1 MVSQIELNSSEFW
14 FCFEVKLTEN
24 FAYFV
29 VSANLSKH
37 TMHHQHKLGSVYFSE
52 RLKELAQAFDIS
64 TLDRTYTITPHYHH
78 HDNQIQLVCG
88 GGAFSYLLSRK
99 ERSYMARM
107 FNFLLKKNKI
117 INRAYENEIEDTP
130 HHNQLVCGGR
140 LFLFADTKGKK
151 SGKAPAD

>member
-1 MVSQIELNSSEFW
+1 MAMKEGKGTQNHQNMVKIICDKLVDSQIELNSSEFW
-14 FCFEVKLTEN
+14 FCFEVKLTGN

-37 TMHHQHKLGSVYFSE
+37 TMHHHHHHQPKLGGVYFSE

-88 GGAFSYLLSRK
+88 GG
-99 ERSYMARM
+99 
-107 FNFLLKKNKI
+107 
-117 INRAYENEIEDTP
+117 
-130 HHNQLVCGGR
+130 C

-151 SGKAPAD
+151 LHD